1 MIKQDPQR
9 AWCARDLS
17 KEMRTNVDYA
27 ASQLALLEYRGFLTS
42 VDQECFN
49 YNSDNNN
56 KAMVDQLE
64 QYYNLHRATLINQ
77 IYSQPIDSIR
87 GFADAFKIKK
97 D

>member
-1 MIKQDPQR
+1 MMKQNPDR
-9 AWCARDLS
+9 EWSARDLS

-27 ASQLALLEYRGFLTS
+27 ASQLAFLAYKGFINPTDDVCYKYHS
-42 VDQECFN
+42 ESP
-49 YNSDNNN
+49 Y
-56 KAMVDQLE
+56 KPMVDQLE
-64 QYYNLHRATLINQ
+64 EYYNLHRPSVINC